1 VITAP
6 RRSRF
11 AAALLA
17 APIVLLATSPAQAQG
32 SSVLIGT
39 VRDGATRA
47 PVADA
52 VVTVTSPSIQGEQ
65 TVVTDASG
73 QYRIP
78 NLPPGIYTVRL
89 DRDGYRPFARG
100 GIDLRHNITIRVNSD
115 LLPESIKA
123 DVVEIIGAAPTVD
136 VGSSTT
142 GVNISAD
149 FVNRLPMN
157 APSGKGAAQRSFESL
172 AEVAPGAVADQYG
185 TSIAGTTSP
194 ENQYVID
201 GLSVNNPAFGI
212 LGTSLPVEF
221 IKDFNVIT
229 GGYMPEYGRAA
240 GGYLDVATK
249 SGSNEFHGSVFFNIT
264 PGALDGARR
273 QVLREGSTIST
284 TTRLSSLHS
293 FGADIGGPIFKNKL
307 WFYVG
312 VSPAFARYRL
322 ERGLNSVRLADGQP
336 VRDENGFTQTD
347 PIPGTG
353 TTHYATLKSLSYLA
367 KLTWLINP
375 DNTLSVSVYGT
386 PTFSGGN
393 GNFGINPRDGSVE
406 IANSNSNNL
415 INGSLDALAHNYVSS
430 ATDLVVKWSSAFKN
444 KRYLFDGTVGW
455 HHEENSINGRDG
467 SRLGSGKGLSA
478 VSQVFWQRT
487 DPGPH
492 SITDFEP
499 SDATRKACDPAGTPN
514 ATLCPVS
521 TYYSGGPGSIPRAV
535 LDRVQGK
542 GVGTALFSYLGH
554 HVVKAGL
561 DLELMRYD
569 SSRGYSGSNIYY
581 ETTDGSAF
589 QDFRR
594 FGFLVGPDKAVALQ
608 KFDAVSKSTTI
619 GGFVQDSWSVLD
631 RVTVNLGVRYDAQ
644 LLYGYDGRLA
654 MSLPNQWSP
663 RIGAI
668 YDFTREGRSKIFAN
682 FARFYESV
690 PLDAIDRSI
699 PGERQFYSYHDAAAC
714 DPRVVSQQQKECE
727 SDASRPVINSVY
739 APNQRWGIVG
749 SDKSPVDP
757 DIKPQSADELVL
769 GGEYEVFPSARVG
782 VSYTKRWQNRVIEDM
797 SRDEAQTYFIGN
809 PGYGI
814 AKDFP
819 KATRDYDGVTFFFQK
834 VFGNDWLA
842 QASYTVSYLR
852 GNWAGLFRPENGQL
866 DPNIN
871 SDFDLSSLLGN
882 RTGPL
887 PSDRTHQI
895 KLYGAKD
902 FILPGKALITL
913 GGTYRGNS
921 GAPTSFLG
929 SHAIYGADQVYILP
943 RGGGERLPWV
953 HNLDTHLGVGMRL
966 TKDSTV
972 QVSMDVFNLFNFQA
986 ETARDQRYTQDNVLP
1001 IGTGSS
1007 TSNDLKSLKNS
1018 DGTAFDQTHVNPN
1031 FGNPVA
1037 YQAPRSFRFGAK
1049 VTF

>member
-1 VITAP
+1 MIIAD
-6 RRSRF
+6 RRSSL
-11 AAALLA
+11 AALLLA
-17 APIVLLATSPAQAQG
+17 TPIVLLASAPAQAQG
-32 SSVLIGT
+32 TSVLTGT
-39 VRDGATRA
+39 VRDAATKA

-52 VVTVTSPSIQGEQ
+52 VVSVTSPSLQGEQ
-65 TVVTDASG
+65 TVLTDASG
-73 QYRIP
+73 QYRVP
-78 NLPPGIYTVRL
+78 NLPVGVYTLRL
-89 DRDGYRPFARG
+89 DKDAYRPFARG
-100 GIDLRHNITIRVNSD
+100 GIQIRLNTTIRVNSD
-115 LLPESIKA
+115 LLPDTLKA
-123 DVVEIIGAAPTVD
+123 DVVEIVAAAPTVD
-136 VGSSTT
+136 VGSSAT

-149 FVNRLPMN
+149 FVSRIPLNG
-157 APSGKGAAQRSFESL
+157 PSGKGAAQRSFEAL

-185 TSIAGTTSP
+185 MSIGGTTSP

-201 GLSVNNPAFGI
+201 GLSVNNPAFGL
-212 LGTSLPVEF
+212 LGTSLSVDF

-249 SGSNEFHGSVFFNIT
+249 SGGNEFHGSVFFNIT
-264 PGALDGARR
+264 PGAIDGKRT
-273 QVLREGSTIST
+273 QVLREGSTIRT
-284 TTRLSSLHS
+284 TTTLASLHS

-322 ERGLNSVRLADGQP
+322 ARGLSSVRIKDGQP
-336 VRDENGFTQTD
+336 VKDDNGFTQTD
-347 PIPGTG
+347 PIAGTDS
-353 TTHYATLKSLSYLA
+353 TQYATLRSLSYLA

-375 DNTLSVSVYGT
+375 DNTLNLSVYGT
-386 PTFSGGN
+386 PTFSGGD
-393 GNFGINPRDGSVE
+393 GTYGLNPRDGSVE
-406 IANSNSNNL
+406 IANSNSNNIL
-415 INGSLDALAHNYVSS
+415 NGSYDALAHNYVSS
-430 ATDLVVKWSSAFKN
+430 ATDLVVKWSTAFNN
-444 KRYLFDGTVGW
+444 KHQLFDATFGW
-455 HHEENSINGRDG
+455 HHQEEAINASDG
-467 SRLGSGKGLSA
+467 TQLGSGKGLSA

-492 SITDFEP
+492 TINDFEA
-499 SDATRKACDPAGTPN
+499 SNATRKACDPAGSPS
-514 ATLCPVS
+514 AALCPVN

-535 LDRVQGK
+535 LDRWQGK
-542 GVGTALFSYLGH
+542 GVGTGLFTGLGH
-554 HVVKAGL
+554 HVVKAGI
-561 DLELMRYD
+561 DLEFMRYD

-581 ETTDGSAF
+581 ETTDGTQF

-608 KFDAVSKSTTI
+608 RFDAVSRSTTV
-619 GGFVQDSWSVLD
+619 GGFVQDSWSILD
-631 RVTVNLGVRYDAQ
+631 RVTLNVGVRYDAQ
-644 LLYGYDGRLA
+644 LLYGYDDRLA

-668 YDFTREGRSKIFAN
+668 YDFTRQGRSKLYAN

-690 PLDAIDRSI
+690 PLDAIDRAI
-699 PGERQFYSYHDAAAC
+699 PGERQFYSYHDASAC
-714 DPRVVSQQQKECE
+714 DPRVVGQQQKQCE
-727 SDASRPVINSVY
+727 SDASRPVINGVY

-757 DIKPQSADELVL
+757 DIQPQSADELVL
-769 GGEYEVFPSARVG
+769 GGEYEVFDGARVG

-819 KATRDYDGVTFFFQK
+819 KAVRNYDGVTLFFQK
-834 VFGNDWLA
+834 TFGHDWLA
-842 QASYTVSYLR
+842 QASYTVSALR
-852 GNWAGLFRPENGQL
+852 GNWAGLFRPETGQL

-871 SDFDLSSLLGN
+871 SDFDLVSLLGN
-882 RTGPL
+882 RIGPL
-887 PSDRTHQI
+887 PGDRTHQI

-902 FILPGKALITL
+902 FVLPGKVLISL
-913 GGTYRGNS
+913 GGTYRGFS

-929 SHAIYGADQVYILP
+929 SHAIYGTDQVFILP
-943 RGGGERLPWV
+943 RGSGERMPWV
-953 HNLDTHLGVGMRL
+953 HNLDTHLGVGIRL
-966 TKDSTV
+966 AKESTV
-972 QVSMDVFNLFNFQA
+972 QISMDIFNLFNFQA

-1007 TSNDLKSLKNS
+1007 TSNDLANLKNS
-1018 DGTAFDQTHVNPN
+1018 DGSAFDKTHINPN

-1037 YQAPRSFRFGAK
+1037 YQPPRSFRFGAK